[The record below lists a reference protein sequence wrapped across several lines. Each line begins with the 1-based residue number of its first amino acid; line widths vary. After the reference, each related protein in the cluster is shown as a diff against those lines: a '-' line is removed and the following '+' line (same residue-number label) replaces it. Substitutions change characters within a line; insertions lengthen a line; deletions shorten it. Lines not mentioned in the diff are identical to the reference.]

1 MPVIMKLRLII
12 AIVSTILE
20 EVLIAFLF
28 LWVLGQMEVYIPP
41 VALIVVLILWT
52 IAAVVMYRAGSK
64 ALDRRPASG
73 LGTMVGSRGVVV
85 RPLTPQG
92 MIRIGAELWLA
103 QSPTGEINEGEEV
116 IVTAQ
121 QGLKLTVKPVNK

>member
-20 EVLIAFLF
+20 EALIAFLF

-41 VALIVVLILWT
+41 VVLIVVLILWT
-52 IAAVVMYRAGSK
+52 IAAVVIYRAGSK

-73 LGTMVGSRGVVV
+73 LGMMVGSRGVVV